1 MKVGKHP
8 KMCGAMYQYYKT
20 TKSNILTQ
28 TSSDTLSDALSEAMK
43 KLSIKAKKSL
53 KKKMERP
60 RAALY
65 SVEISMH
72 WEKER
77 DEDEY
82 SVIGIEANYEA
93 FNDKEVNNN
102 EIEADLEMN
111 NNKEYDSFKIL
122 RSKSMNTKTKACDE
136 ESYEEFLEGINQ
148 YCEAYFPIQC
158 SSPFPSEDINPL
170 QDQPQ
175 APAASIPTS
184 LDSALQ
190 AFSQST
196 ATDRR
201 KLKSKMPDPEHMSVH
216 VRDKFS
222 LERRSMIT
230 MPIMT
235 VDQIK
240 PRPKTAPDNSELD
253 REWRKMMLKQR
264 KTRRQMS
271 V

>member
-1 MKVGKHP
+1 
-8 KMCGAMYQYYKT
+8 
-20 TKSNILTQ
+20 
-28 TSSDTLSDALSEAMK
+28 MK
-43 KLSIKAKKSL
+43 KLSMKAKKSL

-60 RAALY
+60 RAATY
-65 SVEISMH
+65 SVEISRH
-72 WEKER
+72 WEKEK

-82 SVIGIEANYEA
+82 SIIGIEANYEA
-93 FNDKEVNNN
+93 FNDKEKEVNNN
-102 EIEADLEMN
+102 EIVAVSEMN

-122 RSKSMNTKTKACDE
+122 RSKSMNAKTKACEE
-136 ESYEEFLEGINQ
+136 ESYEEFLAGINQ
-148 YCEAYFPIQC
+148 SREADFPIQC
-158 SSPFPSEDINPL
+158 SSPCPAEDVNPL
-170 QDQPQ
+170 HDQPQ
-175 APAASIPTS
+175 APAACIPTS

-196 ATDRR
+196 ATDRS
-201 KLKSKMPDPEHMSVH
+201 KLKSKMPDPDHMSVH

-235 VDQIK
+235 VGQMK
-240 PRPKTAPDNSELD
+240 PRPKTAPDNSELE
-253 REWRKMMLKQR
+253 REWRKMVVKQR